1 MQIHN
6 RDILDVPAEKIV
18 ERVVQIHT
26 RDIIEVPTEKML
38 PGLSC
43 TAVLTA

>member
-1 MQIHN
+1 MQSHT

-26 RDIIEVPTEKML
+26 RDIIEVPAEKMVPKL
-38 PGLSC
+38 LS
-43 TAVLTA
+43 